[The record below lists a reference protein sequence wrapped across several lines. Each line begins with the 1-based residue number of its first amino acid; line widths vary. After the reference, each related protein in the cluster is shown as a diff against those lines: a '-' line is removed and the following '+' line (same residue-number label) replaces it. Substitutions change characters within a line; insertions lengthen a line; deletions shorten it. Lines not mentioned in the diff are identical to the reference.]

1 MKQSVRLCKSVCVS
15 LKLNGFIVCTFVLCT
30 ARHPQMNLSTNY
42 NLCSIIH
49 TETIMATSSSASM
62 GSTNNAS
69 TPLSTKSGDSPQ
81 KVMPPTN
88 TTTSPPRTVIP
99 TQPKVM
105 SPTKAMSPPRTAV
118 TILKE
123 YCEKERLPEPLYSE
137 IPQDVEQHFQ
147 YKVVITVTSVRTTA
161 IGNVCGSKQQAKQ
174 SAAQS
179 ALQKLRI
186 L

>member
-1 MKQSVRLCKSVCVS
+1 
-15 LKLNGFIVCTFVLCT
+15 
-30 ARHPQMNLSTNY
+30 
-42 NLCSIIH
+42 
-49 TETIMATSSSASM
+49 MATSSSTSM
-62 GSTNNAS
+62 GSTNNTS
-69 TPLSTKSGDSPQ
+69 TPLSTKSGDSPP

-88 TTTSPPRTVIP
+88 TTTSPPRTVIS

-147 YKVVITVTSVRTTA
+147 YKVVVTVTSARMTA